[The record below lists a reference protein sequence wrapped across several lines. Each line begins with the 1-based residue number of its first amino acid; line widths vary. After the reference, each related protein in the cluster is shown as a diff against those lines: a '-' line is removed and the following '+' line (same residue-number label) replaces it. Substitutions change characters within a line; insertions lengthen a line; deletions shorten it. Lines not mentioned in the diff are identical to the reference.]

1 MVIDRFI
8 LHDQMDRF
16 RLERKQPQQMNNWSV
31 DVTVVLSWFSA
42 VFAAVIYLVPVPIL
56 DRVLVAHP
64 IPSVIIS
71 SFSEPFNETI
81 NFRSR

>member
-42 VFAAVIYLVPVPIL
+42 VFAAVIYPVPIL